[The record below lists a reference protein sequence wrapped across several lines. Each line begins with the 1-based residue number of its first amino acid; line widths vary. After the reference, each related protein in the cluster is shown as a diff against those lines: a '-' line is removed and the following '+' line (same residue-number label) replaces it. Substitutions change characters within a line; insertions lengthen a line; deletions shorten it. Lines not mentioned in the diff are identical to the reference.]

1 MIKKIRILEST
12 NFDPA
17 FNLATEDYIFRD
29 MDPEIPVLFL
39 WRNEKTVVIGRFQN
53 PWTECH
59 TQKMDEDGVT
69 LVRRQ
74 SGGGAVYHDLGNT
87 NFTFMTSKN
96 AYDKEINSKIIMRA
110 LASFGFIANRSG
122 RNDIVIETVDGERKI
137 SGSAFKE
144 TKDRCFHHGT
154 LLINADLTK
163 LVNYLNPHQKKLVSK
178 GIQSV
183 RSRVC
188 NLSEINPKVT
198 HDSLCQKIIEEFKKF
213 HGMSVTDYV
222 EIEQLNRQELEQNEK
237 MMEYYNKYND
247 WNWRFGETP
256 EFNHQMTE
264 RFNWGLVE
272 VHLDVHKAKICAC
285 KIFSDALHP
294 EMIEEMMASLANI
307 SYTKQAINDA
317 LINKA
322 QQFSMYSEYINEFS
336 RWLQNEIS

>member
-1 MIKKIRILEST
+1 MTKKIRILESST
-12 NFDPA
+12 FDPA

-39 WRNEKTVVIGRFQN
+39 WRNDKTVVIGRFQN

-59 TQKMDEDGVT
+59 TQKMEEDKVV

-87 NFTFMTSKN
+87 NFTFMSAKES
-96 AYDKEINSKIIMRA
+96 YDKEANSKIIINA
-110 LASFGFIANRSG
+110 LQRFGFVAHRSG
-122 RNDIVIETVDGERKI
+122 RNDIVIATDEGERKI

-154 LLINADLTK
+154 LLISADLTR

-188 NLSEINPKVT
+188 NLSDINSKVS
-198 HDSLCQKIIEEFKKF
+198 HNSLCEIIIEEFKKF
-213 HGMSVTDYV
+213 HGLPINA
-222 EIEQLNRQELEQNEK
+222 EIPIEKLNRDELEKNPK
-237 MMEYYNKYND
+237 MMEYYSKYND

-256 EFNHQMTE
+256 EFTHQMTE

-272 VHLDVHKAKICAC
+272 VHLNVQKALITDC

-294 EMIEEMMASLANI
+294 EMIEELMASLLKI
-307 SYTKQAINDA
+307 SYTKASVRDA
-317 LINKA
+317 LELKA
-322 QQFSMYSEYINEFS
+322 QQFSMYSENILEFS
-336 RWLQNEIS
+336 HWLQQEIS